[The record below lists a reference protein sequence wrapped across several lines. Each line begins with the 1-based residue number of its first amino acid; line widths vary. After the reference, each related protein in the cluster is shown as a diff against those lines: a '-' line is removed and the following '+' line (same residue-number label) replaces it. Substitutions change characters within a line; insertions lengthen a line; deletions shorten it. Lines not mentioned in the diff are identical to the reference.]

1 MSSSLQQ
8 GRTSANGYV
17 IFETAFIV
25 AIATGFRR
33 KSANVKTGDM
43 IQIWILNRNLHPV
56 IAQQLGKDKVVCGD
70 CPLRPAN
77 AAAGEARCYVQTDR
91 APAAVWRAYQAG
103 RYPALPSA
111 DVFAGRAVRFGAY
124 GDPAKLPLA
133 LLAEIASKASRWTGY
148 THQWSNPLSAGYRP
162 YLMAS
167 ADDVE
172 AQLQATAA
180 GWRTFRVAPAGSS
193 FRLADEISCPASKE
207 AGSRT
212 TCAKCALC
220 RGASVRAKN
229 VVIQAH

>member
-1 MSSSLQQ
+1 MSSSQPQ

-17 IFETAFIV
+17 IFETAFLV

-33 KSANVKTGDM
+33 KSANVKTGEM

-56 IAQQLGKDKVVCGD
+56 VAQQLGKDKVVCGD

-77 AAAGEARCYVQTDR
+77 AAAGEARCYVETGK

-103 RYPALPSA
+103 RYPMLPSTE
-111 DVFAGRAVRFGAY
+111 VFNGKAVRFGAY
-124 GDPAKLPLA
+124 GDPTKLPLA
-133 LLAEIASKASRWTGY
+133 LVAEIAGKASHWTGY
-148 THQWSNPLSAGYRP
+148 THQWRNPLNKGYAR

-180 GWRTFRVAPAGSS
+180 GWRTFRVAPAGSG
-193 FRLADEISCPASKE
+193 FALRDEISCPASKE
-207 AGSRT
+207 SGMRT

-220 RGASVRAKN
+220 RGASIGAKN
-229 VVIQAH
+229 IVIQAH